1 MSPSEWLSRNLAY
14 VIVAV
19 AQAGASL
26 AGSPTETNA
35 TQTSTH
41 LQAGSHDE

>member
-1 MSPSEWLSRNLAY
+1 MTPSEWLASNLSE

-26 AGSPTETNA
+26 AGSPTETSV
-35 TQTSTH
+35 TQANTQ
-41 LQAGSHDE
+41 LQTGPQNE